1 MRLAGRL
8 AIGAAMTLTLL
19 VGAYLLV
26 RDSSLVAVEDVE
38 VVGARGPEADGVRRA
53 LEGAAR
59 DMTTLHVRE
68 EALERAVQTY
78 ATVRGLR
85 VQRDLPHGLRIT
97 VLRRRVIAN
106 VTTPGGRRVAVA
118 EDGTLLPRTTPP
130 RNVPSLKV
138 ANPPAGSRLTGDAR
152 AAQALELIAAA
163 PEAMRRHVARV
174 GTGPEGLEAVLRNGP
189 QIVVGDD
196 TRLRAKWVAAARVLG
211 DPGAQGAR
219 YVDVRLPERPVA
231 GGLPETQPST
241 TG

>member
-38 VVGARGPEADGVRRA
+38 IVGARGPEADEVRRA

-78 ATVRGLR
+78 ATVRGLQ
-85 VQRDLPHGLRIT
+85 VERDLPHGLRIT
-97 VLRRRVIAN
+97 VLRRPVIAN
-106 VTTPGGRRVAVA
+106 VTTPGGRRIAVA
-118 EDGTLLPRTTPP
+118 EDGTLLPRTRPP
-130 RNVPSLKV
+130 RDVPSLKV
-138 ANPPAGSRLTGDAR
+138 ANPPGGSRLAGDPR
-152 AAQALELIAAA
+152 AATALAMIAAA
-163 PEAMRRHVARV
+163 PAAMRRHVARV
-174 GTGPEGLEAVLRNGP
+174 GTGPEGLEAVLRDGP
-189 QIVVGDD
+189 QIVIGDD